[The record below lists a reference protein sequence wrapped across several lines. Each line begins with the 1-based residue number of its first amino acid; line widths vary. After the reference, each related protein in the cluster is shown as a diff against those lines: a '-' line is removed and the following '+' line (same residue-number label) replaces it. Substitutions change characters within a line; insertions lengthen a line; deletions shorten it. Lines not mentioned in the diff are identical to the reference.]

1 MLTAAELEAAT
12 LSRWCVVREL
22 LRYRA
27 DAKCFVAQCMADREI
42 QFILHHMWRRPPC
55 PSSLRAQEFNLAVVR
70 HPGLFQQVRFFFFD
84 VGHCRDEFRLSL
96 QFDPARDGGWAT
108 SDDSCPSDFFV
119 AEFWDAWRSV
129 LLNNNNNH
137 NNINN
142 VNNINLAAAGGGDPC
157 SDEGFHDCVHLQV
170 PSLSRR
176 FTSVHVGSRRLTS
189 PLVPGRL
196 GRAVRS
202 EALRLRVRRQPRL
215 LAAPQLSPPHARLNH
230 PTRWFNPS
238 GSPCRPCVGR
248 ASCTLFVIEPIH
260 F

>member
-70 HPGLFQQVRFFFFD
+70 HPGLFQQ
-84 VGHCRDEFRLSL
+84 
-96 QFDPARDGGWAT
+96 FDPARDGGWAT

-157 SDEGFHDCVHLQV
+157 SDEGFHDCVHLQDAWDEPYDLKRYACECAV
-170 PSLSRR
+170 NLVYWLRR
-176 FTSVHVGSRRLTS
+176 NC
-189 PLVPGRL
+189 
-196 GRAVRS
+196 
-202 EALRLRVRRQPRL
+202 PRL
-215 LAAPQLSPPHARLNH
+215 MPD
-230 PTRWFNPS
+230 
-238 GSPCRPCVGR
+238 
-248 ASCTLFVIEPIH
+248 
-260 F
+260 